1 MLNTI
6 CVYLF
11 NLFTHAFKTIL
22 AVYLRLLRI
31 PKITLSTSFF
41 SEFYDSSVS
50 WLSCAI
56 MAYSTLIGTCTVSIR
71 RPFRHIRRRDRS
83 DLWTSAAKL
92 WVVNG
97 DAILGQSRKVWVLSL
112 LKFQKKPIQISKD
125 AHLPE
130 KNIKKHITGGFTLL
144 FSPRSMGFH
153 DPICLAHIFHMGWNH
168 PLENHLK
175 NIGRQKDFQIPDP
188 RPFRVKKLVDYGRLN
203 QNESHTIH
211 KTPSAFRWKIK
222 TNQAC
227 HASNFQNIFCD
238 IQLRDLP
245 QFTDVHS

>member
-1 MLNTI
+1 MCI
-6 CVYLF
+6 PF

-31 PKITLSTSFF
+31 PKITLSTFFF

-125 AHLPE
+125 GHLPE
-130 KNIKKHITGGFTLL
+130 KKTHERWFHSFIFT
-144 FSPRSMGFH
+144 
-153 DPICLAHIFHMGWNH
+153 PIHGKMIQFALRIF
-168 PLENHLK
+168 
-175 NIGRQKDFQIPDP
+175 
-188 RPFRVKKLVDYGRLN
+188 
-203 QNESHTIH
+203 
-211 KTPSAFRWKIK
+211 
-222 TNQAC
+222 
-227 HASNFQNIFCD
+227 
-238 IQLRDLP
+238 
-245 QFTDVHS
+245 FTWVETTH